1 MEESFK
7 TQCKL
12 CGETLNIPEDEHLL
26 ADDNI
31 HIECQMDIEE
41 YEFPSPVDLW

>member
-1 MEESFK
+1 MEAIFK

-31 HIECQMDIEE
+31 HIECQMDIED
-41 YEFPSPVDLW
+41 YECPSPVDLW

>member
-1 MEESFK
+1 MFE

-12 CGETLNIPEDEHLL
+12 CGETLIILEDEHLL
-26 ADDNI
+26 ADYNI

-41 YEFPSPVDLW
+41 YEYPSPVDLF